1 MMNAIIEALSIP
13 IILNAFIAMLFAGST
28 LSLVGVIIIPLHLMT
43 MRFTLMHVG
52 LFGAAI
58 ALAFNLSPTLFAYVF
73 VVSISF
79 IMGLI
84 TRDKKEKASSVGAF
98 FMTGSLAGAFVILAA
113 TNVPAMEVFDIF
125 AGNILLMNRIDLI
138 LTIALGIIVILFF
151 TVLYR
156 EIQLIL
162 LNPELAQVL
171 GVPVK
176 MIMNLIF
183 IILGFSV
190 ATALKLVGALLVDAL
205 LFLPAVA
212 ALRISKNFFTTL
224 ILTSLFGFLTAL
236 SGFLVALFF
245 NLPIGAS
252 SALSATL
259 ILIVVF
265 LYAHIT
271 KK

>member
-1 MMNAIIEALSIP
+1 MNTIIEALSIP
-13 IILNAFIAMLFAGST
+13 IILHAFIGMLFAGST

-58 ALAFNLSPTLFAYVF
+58 AIAFNLSPTLFAYFF
-73 VVSISF
+73 VVTISL
-79 IMGLI
+79 IMGLL
-84 TRDKKEKASSVGAF
+84 TRDKKEKASSIGAF

-125 AGNILLMNRIDLI
+125 AGNILLMNNIDLF
-138 LTIALGIIVILFF
+138 LTIFLGIVVILFF
-151 TVLYR
+151 TITYR

-176 MIMNLIF
+176 MMMNLIF

-212 ALRISKNFFTTL
+212 ALRISKNFFSTL
-224 ILTSLFGFLTAL
+224 LLTSLFGFLTAFL
-236 SGFLVALFF
+236 GFLVALFF
-245 NLPIGAS
+245 SLPIGAS
-252 SALSATL
+252 SALVSTL
-259 ILIVVF
+259 ILALVYLF
-265 LYAHIT
+265 AYIT
-271 KK
+271 KN

>member
-1 MMNAIIEALSIP
+1 MNTIIEALQIP
-13 IILNAFIAMLFAGST
+13 IILHAFIAMLVAGST

-58 ALAFNLSPTLFAYVF
+58 ALALNLSPTLFAYLF
-73 VVSISF
+73 VVTISF
-79 IMGLI
+79 VMGLI
-84 TRDKKEKASSVGAF
+84 TRDKKEKASSVGAI
-98 FMTGSLAGAFVILAA
+98 FMTGSLAGAFVLLAA

-125 AGNILLMNRIDLI
+125 AGNILMMNRVDLF
-138 LTIALGIIVILFF
+138 LTIILGAIVILFF
-151 TVLYR
+151 SIMRR

-162 LNPELAQVL
+162 LNPELAHVL

-176 MIMNLIF
+176 MVMNIIF

-212 ALRISKNFFTTL
+212 SLRISRNFHQAITF
-224 ILTSLFGFLTAL
+224 TSLFGFLTAL
-236 SGFLVALFF
+236 SGFLIALFF
-245 NLPIGAS
+245 SLPIGAS
-252 SALSATL
+252 SALSATV
-259 ILIVVF
+259 IVMGV
-265 LYAHIT
+265 YITAHVAKI
-271 KK
+271 

>member
-1 MMNAIIEALSIP
+1 MSTIIEALNIP
-13 IILNAFIAMLFAGST
+13 VILHAFIAMLFAGST

-79 IMGLI
+79 LMGLI

-138 LTIALGIIVILFF
+138 LTIALGVIVILFF

-156 EIQLIL
+156 EVQLIL
-162 LNPELAQVL
+162 LHPELAQVL

-176 MIMNLIF
+176 IIMNLIF